1 MDRESQIFNSA
12 KEILNHQNKHPYSDN
27 EIMEIIKFL
36 EIFSE
41 VICHNLTN

>member
-1 MDRESQIFNSA
+1 MGRESQIFNSA
-12 KEILNHQNKHPYSDN
+12 KEILNQQSKQPYTDD
-27 EIMEIIKFL
+27 EIIEIINFL

>member
-12 KEILNHQNKHPYSDN
+12 KHLLNQQSKQPYADDEI
-27 EIMEIIKFL
+27 IEIIKFL
-36 EIFSE
+36 ELFSE